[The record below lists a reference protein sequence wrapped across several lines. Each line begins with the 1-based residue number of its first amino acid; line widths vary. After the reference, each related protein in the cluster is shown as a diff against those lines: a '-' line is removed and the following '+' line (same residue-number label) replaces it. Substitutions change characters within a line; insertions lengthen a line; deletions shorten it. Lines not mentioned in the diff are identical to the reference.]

1 MIMFYLKKASIFLLA
16 VLLLIFVLG
25 FILLLSPLPEAPG
38 PASTAAMLLDNV
50 NIVDVETGQII
61 PNQAVWIDKGV
72 ISKIVPSK
80 QRNTD
85 TAKPVETELMA
96 DGRLKVHG
104 AGRYLMPGLVD
115 MHTHSMKISPQVHHP
130 LWLAAGVTSVRDMS
144 GCMLDDDSLLAC
156 TSDRKRWQ
164 RQLKNGSRS
173 SPNYW
178 QHASYQVNGGNEV
191 PSNHP
196 DFFKLRSAA
205 DAKALVLHYKNQGV
219 DFIKVYEE
227 LRADQYHW
235 LSMAANSAGMSLAGH
250 QPWLVPFQTM
260 ISAKQRSV
268 EHGRLFIFE
277 CADAI
282 HPYKQQALRHSF
294 QPEQWRALLQSQNPV
309 LCRQLMMQMAASA
322 TWWSPTLLTLQ
333 LGAKAGEASFR
344 QDARLSYVP
353 YLLRLLW
360 QADADAMAK
369 HGYDNKGQNV
379 HIELFALAKLQLKQA
394 HSLGVQILA
403 GTDTADSFV
412 FAGSGMHDEMA
423 LYQQAGMSS
432 LEVIQTATVNPAVYA
447 GIFAKTG
454 SVTVGK
460 TADLLL
466 LNSNPLKDLTTMRQ
480 PEAVVLAGHWY
491 PQVLLQQLMLFA
503 QDQAQSFK
511 LNLHLLW
518 DMLSSAAFRQQF
530 AD

>member
-1 MIMFYLKKASIFLLA
+1 MTRFHLKKVSIVLLA
-16 VLLLIFVLG
+16 TLLLIVVLL
-25 FILLLSPLPEAPG
+25 FILLLSPLPEPPG
-38 PASTAAMLLDNV
+38 PASTAPMLLDNV

-72 ISKIVPSK
+72 ISKIAPSE

-85 TAKPVETELMA
+85 TAKVVETEIMA

-104 AGRYLMPGLVD
+104 AGRYLMPGLAD

-130 LWLAAGVTSVRDMS
+130 LWLASGVTSVRDMS

-178 QHASYQVNGGNEV
+178 QHASYQVNGGSEA
-191 PSNHP
+191 PSDHP
-196 DFFKLRSAA
+196 DFFQLRSAA
-205 DAKALVLHYKNQGV
+205 DATALVLHYKNQGV
-219 DFIKVYEE
+219 DLIKVYEE

-235 LSMAANSAGMSLAGH
+235 LSIAADSAGMSLAGH
-250 QPWLVPFQTM
+250 QPWLVSFQEM

-282 HPYKQQALRHSF
+282 HTYKQQALQRRF

-309 LCRQLMMQMAASA
+309 LCRQLMEKMAASD

-333 LGAKAGEASFR
+333 LGAKAGEATFR
-344 QDARLSYVP
+344 KDARLSSVP
-353 YLLRLLW
+353 YLLRMLW
-360 QADADAMAK
+360 QADASAMAK
-369 HGYDNKGQNV
+369 HAHDNKGENV
-379 HIELFALAKLQLKQA
+379 HIELLALAKLQLKQA
-394 HSLGVQILA
+394 HSLGVHILA

-423 LYQQAGMSS
+423 LYQQAGLSS
-432 LEVIQTATVNPAVYA
+432 LEVIQTATVNPAIYA

-454 SVTVGK
+454 SVNVGK

-466 LNSNPLKDLTTMRQ
+466 LNDNPLKDLATMRQ
-480 PEAVVLAGHWY
+480 PEAVILAGHWY
-491 PQVLLQQLMLFA
+491 PKVLLQQLIFFA
-503 QDQAQSFK
+503 KNQAQSVK